1 MIETIAS
8 RFYEKFKTVNLIETL
23 AQLSIFAFIGY
34 FAVSS
39 ISYLLFGHTLM
50 DLPEKP
56 SGREFA
62 LLICHVGSVIVSGA
76 YVLFSAGVVTE

>member
-8 RFYEKFKTVNLIETL
+8 RFYEKFKTVNLIQTL
-23 AQLSIFAFIGY
+23 AQLSIFAFFGY

-39 ISYLLFGHTLM
+39 ISYVLFGHTLM
-50 DLPEKP
+50 EWPDKA

-76 YVLFSAGVVTE
+76 LVLGAAGVVTE